1 MTVSDPALRALL
13 DERGVCD
20 ALYRYA
26 EGVDLRDWDLYRTAF
41 ADEIAFDM
49 RSYRDG
55 SVGTMAADDWVA
67 RARHRFATL
76 DATSHTMTN
85 PRVAVDGDTAICLMN
100 VEATHVV
107 RRDGVDVWCIL
118 GGRYR
123 DELVRVGDTWRI
135 SVLRLEVRWTRGD
148 RSVLDA

>member
-1 MTVSDPALRALL
+1 MDPDVRLL
-13 DERGVCD
+13 HDVRGVCD

-26 EGVDLRDWDLYRTAF
+26 EGVDLRDWDLYRSAF
-41 ADEIAFDM
+41 VDEIEFDLT
-49 RSYRDG
+49 SYRPG
-55 SVGTMAADDWVA
+55 SAGTVSADAWVD

-85 PRVAVDGDTAICLMN
+85 PRVVVDGDTAVCRMN

-107 RRDGVDVWCIL
+107 RRDDVDLWCIL

-123 DELVRVGDTWRI
+123 DELVRVGDEWRI
-135 SVLRLEVRWTRGD
+135 AVLRLEVRWVRGD
-148 RSVLDA
+148 RSILDI